1 MINFEIKY
9 IIKTVPKRRKLYN
22 LYVLNIFYT
31 VTNRIIIDIK
41 RYMYVCICMGAHR
54 GVCAWRPQGEGVG
67 VWVPAWGG
75 VTVWAPAGG
84 WGVGVRPPSPKNYFF
99 PNIWGIFLLLFLH
112 LGGWEMC
119 GHIHVE

>member
-22 LYVLNIFYT
+22 LYVFNIFYT
-31 VTNRIIIDIK
+31 VNNCIIIDIK

-54 GVCAWRPQGEGVG
+54 VGGVPSARRGGGEGVG

-84 WGVGVRPPSPKNYFF
+84 WGVGGFERPQ
-99 PNIWGIFLLLFLH
+99 G
-112 LGGWEMC
+112 E
-119 GHIHVE
+119 GHGRPQIVS

>member
-9 IIKTVPKRRKLYN
+9 IIKTVPKRIKLYN

-54 GVCAWRPQGEGVG
+54 GGACRPQGGVG

-84 WGVGVRPPSPKNYFF
+84 WGVGGFERQQ
-99 PNIWGIFLLLFLH
+99 
-112 LGGWEMC
+112 GGGGAWASSNSFVTES
-119 GHIHVE
+119 